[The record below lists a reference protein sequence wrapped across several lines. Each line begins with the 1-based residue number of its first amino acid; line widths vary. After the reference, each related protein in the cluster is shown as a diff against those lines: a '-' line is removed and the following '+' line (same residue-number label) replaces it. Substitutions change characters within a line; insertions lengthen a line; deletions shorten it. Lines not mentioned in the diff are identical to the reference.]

1 MSTRVVNICQYKV
14 KPGKEAE
21 MEVLLAKHW
30 PALHGAGLADDTPP
44 QIFKGLPDKDHGAAS
59 MYIEIFAW
67 KDASGPQL
75 AHQTPEVMAVWEPMG
90 AICEHMEFPQYE
102 TLKLA

>member
-1 MSTRVVNICQYKV
+1 MSPPTVNICQYKV

-30 PALHGAGLADDTPP
+30 PALREAGLVDDTPP
-44 QIFKGLPDKDHGAAS
+44 TIYKGQAGKDHGAER

-67 KDASGPQL
+67 KDANGPQL
-75 AHQTPEVMAVWEPMG
+75 AHQTPGVMAVWEPMG
-90 AICEHMEFPQYE
+90 AICERMDFPSYSPLE
-102 TLKLA
+102 LF